1 MLVKDMKLHLA
12 VHYVNGSDNT
22 QTARALMRRHRIGAL
37 LVVDSEK
44 SPTGIITSHDLL
56 EVDDFVCTPVSLHAS
71 SPLITVT
78 PDDSIRRVS
87 ELMMKQH
94 CHHLVVVSGSEVT
107 GMLSS
112 LDIVNFYLQ
121 AYSTE

>member
-1 MLVKDMKLHLA
+1 VLVKDMKLNLT
-12 VHYVNGSDNT
+12 VHYVCESDNT
-22 QTARALMRRHRIGAL
+22 QTARALMRKHRIGAL
-37 LVVDSEK
+37 LVVDSEN

-56 EVDDFVCTPVSLHAS
+56 GVDDFSDTPVSLHAS
-71 SPLITVT
+71 SPLLTVT

-87 ELMMKQH
+87 ELMVHHH
-94 CHHLVVVSGSEVT
+94 CHHLVVVKGLEVT
-107 GMLSS
+107 AMLSS

>member
-1 MLVKDMKLHLA
+1 
-12 VHYVNGSDNT
+12 
-22 QTARALMRRHRIGAL
+22 MRKYRIGAL

-56 EVDDFVCTPVSLHAS
+56 AVDDFLNTPVSLYAS
-71 SPLITVT
+71 SSLLTVT

-87 ELMMKQH
+87 ELMMQHH
-94 CHHLVVVSGSEVT
+94 CHHLVVVHGLEVT
-107 GMLSS
+107 GIISS

-121 AYSTE
+121 AIKPNKFLPESFRAASVLRCCL